1 MPAPKGHRIRWTG
14 HVVRMDKEKTVK
26 RTTEWSTIPVRRFG
40 RQGSRWED
48 DIIAD
53 LGKMKVQNWS
63 KMAIDRETRKIIGQ
77 QAKTHKEMQRR
88 QKNTSTVE

>member
-1 MPAPKGHRIRWTG
+1 MPARKEHRIRWVG
-14 HVVRMDKEKTVK
+14 HVVRMDKERTVK
-26 RTTEWSTIPVRRFG
+26 RMTERKTIPVRRIG

-63 KMAIDRETRKIIGQ
+63 KMAIDRETR
-77 QAKTHKEMQRR
+77 
-88 QKNTSTVE
+88 